1 MDMNDLNRR
10 RFLFSFFCLGFSAAS
25 ALTAAKAD
33 TIHDAVAKGNLAE
46 VKRLLAKHPGW
57 REARNRDHL
66 TPLIIAVALGRSD
79 IAHFLV
85 RTGANVNAH
94 KADGNSPL
102 FDAAYHGDTEMLS
115 FLLQH
120 KADINARNKKGE
132 TALHYAVIYDKPDVA
147 RVLLE
152 HQARVDGRQGEGK
165 TPLLCAVETNRSRFV
180 QILLAHGADMGAPDD
195 LGNSPLLLTLSRFT
209 GGLDETGTALL
220 ASLPVSLHLTNVPL
234 HDALVQLFAQT
245 KQKVTVSDRLISPV
259 SLSVTTNFGDALG
272 KLLHPAREGD
282 DAPATVATG
291 AGVVQIRAS
300 DEQAEADHA
309 LWPVFTRDP
318 KFQFY
323 QRISLPV
330 LNSYLSRAVT
340 HFGLCAI
347 SPEPSTSCFG
357 DDLRMLTDL
366 GAKFIGRAAYAW
378 VPPDDEEAHFRQAN
392 ARAAKVARADPE
404 IILQACI
411 FEAVQAAVGN
421 LPVPEWVFQE
431 FGLPV
436 ERRTFNY
443 SAMLYDGNKYHNHW
457 AKDASVPDMSKAE
470 TKMYF
475 YYRARRYIDSGFESL
490 HFGQVGLMDENDPQ
504 HAHWW
509 EMLTR
514 VRRYAAQH
522 ARRRMVLCDAHT
534 HGVVV
539 GGGLLLFD
547 LHAWPLMA
555 QDVKAA
561 PQQVELIIG
570 YYNSIYHQSAGG
582 VTVSG
587 WACDHLPYICEFD
600 CGGVSD
606 KPGQPSNFPW
616 NWGYSCGDWFA
627 HQPAEYRRGFLRY
640 ANDWLTALQEDAHL
654 QMPTRLNLAVPIEGV
669 KMWQANQ
676 RSPACPMGFSL
687 ENDIRAIWH

>member
-1 MDMNDLNRR
+1 M
-10 RFLFSFFCLGFSAAS
+10 A
-25 ALTAAKAD
+25 
-33 TIHDAVAKGNLAE
+33 
-46 VKRLLAKHPGW
+46 
-57 REARNRDHL
+57 
-66 TPLIIAVALGRSD
+66 
-79 IAHFLV
+79 
-85 RTGANVNAH
+85 
-94 KADGNSPL
+94 
-102 FDAAYHGDTEMLS
+102 
-115 FLLQH
+115 
-120 KADINARNKKGE
+120 
-132 TALHYAVIYDKPDVA
+132 
-147 RVLLE
+147 
-152 HQARVDGRQGEGK
+152 
-165 TPLLCAVETNRSRFV
+165 
-180 QILLAHGADMGAPDD
+180 
-195 LGNSPLLLTLSRFT
+195 
-209 GGLDETGTALL
+209 
-220 ASLPVSLHLTNVPL
+220 
-234 HDALVQLFAQT
+234 
-245 KQKVTVSDRLISPV
+245 
-259 SLSVTTNFGDALG
+259 
-272 KLLHPAREGD
+272 
-282 DAPATVATG
+282 
-291 AGVVQIRAS
+291 AGVVQIHAS

-318 KFQFY
+318 RFAFY

-330 LNSYLSRAVT
+330 LNHYLSHAVS

-347 SPEPSTSCFG
+347 SPEPSTSCFE
-357 DDLRMLTDL
+357 DDLRMLTGL

-392 ARAAKVARADPE
+392 ARAARVARADPE

-411 FEAVQAAVGN
+411 FEAVYEAVGKI
-421 LPVPEWVFQE
+421 PVPAWVFQE
-431 FGLPV
+431 FGLPA
-436 ERRTFNY
+436 ESRMFNY
-443 SAMLYDGNKYHNHW
+443 AAMLYDGNKYCNHW
-457 AKDASVPDMSKAE
+457 TTGASVPDMSKAE

-539 GGGLLLFD
+539 GNGLLLFD
-547 LHAWPLMA
+547 LYAWPLMA

-561 PQQVELIIG
+561 PQQVELITG

-582 VTVSG
+582 VTISG
-587 WACDHLPYICEFD
+587 WACNHLPYICEFD

-606 KPGQPSNFPW
+606 KPGQPSKFPW
-616 NWGYSCGDWFA
+616 NWGYACGDWFA

-640 ANDWLTALQEDAHL
+640 ASDWLTALQEDAHL

-676 RSPACPMGFSL
+676 CSPACPMGFSL
-687 ENDIRAIWH
+687 ENDIKAVWR